1 MGAVQPLPTT
11 GFSGHRAVK
20 LLATDMDGTL
30 TRQGQFT
37 AALLQGLERLQAR
50 GVPVIIVTGRSAGWV
65 NGLAHYL
72 PVVGAMAENG
82 GVYFPPG
89 AAPEPLVEMADVAMY
104 RQQLSAVFDQLRS
117 RWPQLQESEDNR
129 FRLTDWTFDITGLA
143 QTDLDAM
150 GQTCRRLGWGFVYST
165 VQCHIYKLGQSKAA
179 GLQRVV
185 KRHFAPLTTAEVLTL
200 GDSPNDESMFDPAIF
215 PLSVGVA
222 NVKDYW
228 PQLTHH
234 PAYVTHAPEVEGF
247 LEVVETLVAASS
259 PGVAEQQE

>member
-1 MGAVQPLPTT
+1 MGEVQPLPAA

-30 TRQGQFT
+30 THQGQFT
-37 AALLQGLERLQAR
+37 VALLQGLERLQAS
-50 GVPVIIVTGRSAGWV
+50 GFPVIIVTGRSAGWV
-65 NGLAHYL
+65 HGLAHYL

-82 GVYFPPG
+82 GVYFPLDV
-89 AAPEPLVEMADVAMY
+89 APELLLEVDDLAAH
-104 RQQLSAVFDQLRS
+104 RQQLSAVFGQLRS
-117 RWPQLQESEDNR
+117 RWPQLQESTDNR

-143 QTDLDAM
+143 QADLDAM

-165 VQCHIYKLGQSKAA
+165 VQCHIYKPGQSKAA

-185 KRHFAPLTTAEVLTL
+185 QRHFAPLTTDAVLTL

-222 NVKDYW
+222 NIKDYW
-228 PQLTHH
+228 PRLTHH
-234 PAYVTHAPEVEGF
+234 PAYVTHAPEVAGF
-247 LEVVETLVAASS
+247 LEVVEALVAAR
-259 PGVAEQQE
+259 PPTA